1 MDSIAKKLHEIFLRT
16 ASGTAATNLWDEFEA
31 ACRTFYD
38 APAHSFVDM
47 RTRDN
52 KKIRGDMFE
61 DFCVEYL
68 KHVKGYDNVWLLED
82 VPEELLTKLSMQRRD
97 VGIDLVAEKGG
108 KYSAIQCKYKKQE
121 TMKTKIVT
129 WKALSTFYALCM
141 RTGPWDKY
149 IVMTNC
155 SYVRHMGKKTP
166 KDLSY
171 GLGTLRKTTKEEWL
185 KMCGEGGVGRVMA
198 GAGAAEPPAKL
209 TEEEVRNLRLKM
221 FRKE

>member
-1 MDSIAKKLHEIFLRT
+1 
-16 ASGTAATNLWDEFEA
+16 
-31 ACRTFYD
+31 
-38 APAHSFVDM
+38 
-47 RTRDN
+47 
-52 KKIRGDMFE
+52 MFE

-82 VPEELLTKLSMQRRD
+82 VPEELLTKLGMQRRD

-108 KYSAIQCKYKKQE
+108 RYSAVQCKYKKQE
-121 TMKTKIVT
+121 TTKTKIVT
-129 WKALSTFYALCM
+129 WKAVSTFYALCM

-171 GLGTLRKTTKEEWL
+171 CLGTLRKTTKEEWL
-185 KMCGEGGVGRVMA
+185 KMCGAGGVGHVMTGAGAGA
-198 GAGAAEPPAKL
+198 GAGAAQPAAKL
-209 TEEEVRNLRLKM
+209 TEEELRAARLKM